1 MKSERAEN
9 LQSYQKRGT
18 LGSDHIVYQPCGPI
32 ALVAQSLA
40 LPLKYHVDS
49 LHGPATTK
57 AE

>member
-9 LQSYQKRGT
+9 LQSYQNRGI
-18 LGSDHIVYQPCGPI
+18 LGNDHTVYQPCGPI

-40 LPLKYHVDS
+40 LPLKYQVDS
-49 LHGPATTK
+49 MHDPAANE